1 MALSYF
7 TESEAPRDFRISSTE
22 SEGHYTKCLLCYTVK
37 KNFFCPDCIR
47 AGNFVH
53 SSMPYADRFSEKQ
66 GKLLRLKANRKHI
79 LDRCEKLMAGKLKKD
94 SLITEAKQSR
104 DKLDLLRLAIEQ
116 RRNGLDEK
124 RKQLT
129 ELTQLNNELRLKLPR
144 YQKRV
149 SHLAAHA
156 AAQRLE
162 LHTRHGACADNT
174 AALAALRRER
184 VRQLHKYIFPVYIS
198 LDTSD
203 SIEDMEFLGG
213 EPEEEPPT
221 RTQLH
226 IVSPWLCADGDH
238 SHVITWAKQNKEAS
252 LTAEPADNPLHR
264 TVAALGLAAQLV
276 ALSAWTLDARLPHSL
291 TLSEYSNWRVT
302 SAGLQARIFRL
313 CACAAALCVR
323 AGVAPPPPPQLSALH
338 ALAAAAAADD
348 PGLGR
353 VEAWTSEHLVIDS
366 AAWEALELPDEPD
379 PPEHLHWPDQ
389 EEPEVCGRSPPAP
402 PAASLVTSAAASL
415 ASVWRG
421 WTNYYVVIKLVSP
434 SMPAPAP
441 LPVEQRGVQVLH
453 ALQHLVRG
461 DRRPRPRP
469 TVLRAAGRHLPR
481 RPTVHAGPSDVR
493 VAGGLEAVA

>member
-37 KNFFCPDCIR
+37 KNFYCPDCIR

-149 SHLAAHA
+149 SHLASHA
-156 AAQRLE
+156 ADQRLQ
-162 LHTRHGACADNT
+162 LHTRHNACADRN

-184 VRQLHKYIFPVYIS
+184 VRQLNKYIFPVYIS

-252 LTAEPADNPLHR
+252 MTAEPADNPLHR

-276 ALSAWTLDARLPHSL
+276 ALLAWTLDARLPHSL
-291 TLSEYSNWRVT
+291 TL
-302 SAGLQARIFRL
+302 
-313 CACAAALCVR
+313 
-323 AGVAPPPPPQLSALH
+323 
-338 ALAAAAAADD
+338 
-348 PGLGR
+348 R
-353 VEAWTSEHLVIDS
+353 VEAWTSESLVDM
-366 AAWEALELPDEPD
+366 AAWEQWEALDVRDEPD
-379 PPEHLHWPDQ
+379 PPEHLHWPEQ
-389 EEPEVCGRSPPAP
+389 EETEVCGRSPPSAP
-402 PAASLVTSAAASL
+402 APSPSASASLVTSAAGAL
-415 ASVWRG
+415 ASMWRG
-421 WTNYYVVIKLVSP
+421 WTK
-434 SMPAPAP
+434 
-441 LPVEQRGVQVLH
+441 
-453 ALQHLVRG
+453 
-461 DRRPRPRP
+461 
-469 TVLRAAGRHLPR
+469 
-481 RPTVHAGPSDVR
+481 
-493 VAGGLEAVA
+493 

>member
-37 KNFFCPDCIR
+37 KNFYCPDCIR

-79 LDRCEKLMAGKLKKD
+79 LDRCEKLMAGKLKRD

-149 SHLAAHA
+149 SHLASHA

-162 LHTRHGACADNT
+162 LHTRHNACADKN

-184 VRQLHKYIFPVYIS
+184 VRQLNKYIFPVYIS

-276 ALSAWTLDARLPHSL
+276 ALLAWTLDTRLPHAL
-291 TLSEYSNWRVT
+291 TLSEYSNWRV
-302 SAGLQARIFRL
+302 SAAGLRARVLRV
-313 CACAAALCVR
+313 CACAAALLAR
-323 AGVAPPPPPQLSALH
+323 AGAAPPPPPRLHALA

-348 PGLGR
+348 PALGR
-353 VEAWTSEHLVIDS
+353 VEAWTSDKLVES
-366 AAWEALELPDEPD
+366 AATAAAWEALELAVPDEPD
-379 PPEHLHWPDQ
+379 PPEHLHWPEQ
-389 EEPEVCGRSPPAP
+389 EETEVCGRSPPAAP

-415 ASVWRG
+415 ASMWRG
-421 WTNYYVVIKLVSP
+421 WTK
-434 SMPAPAP
+434 
-441 LPVEQRGVQVLH
+441 
-453 ALQHLVRG
+453 
-461 DRRPRPRP
+461 
-469 TVLRAAGRHLPR
+469 
-481 RPTVHAGPSDVR
+481 
-493 VAGGLEAVA
+493 